1 MTTTDTIKENIT
13 RKRFAV
19 SFPLFI
25 AGIVTVLIG
34 FVIVGWGRFTQTT
47 MPQKNVA
54 VSPPVAATASQDVY
68 VMVLGWDGENTVLAL
83 DPASGKVN
91 HRFAAGY
98 HAIVKLTA
106 DRDTL
111 YIYNQAYSENAT
123 MLKGTV
129 SAVDTNTG
137 SQLWQVDIPGE
148 PFGPST
154 EAAWLSADEQQLYL
168 QGSPDNLHPHIFVV
182 NTQSPTLLHDFELP
196 LPYPSN
202 IDQAFPLVRKLP
214 WAETLIAVS
223 RDQLFTFD
231 LTSGQTSSAIELFDR
246 NAINRVPLNLPY
258 NTFVWDGTIALERQQ
273 LFLATSTQE
282 ILVVNL
288 GSQPFTVTSV
298 ASLPD
303 GWQFAVMQPLLY
315 HPVEEAIYVQVKQ
328 TNTPIIDRLE
338 AEEVWVY
345 DTDTWTRS
353 VRLNLQEDLASAS
366 VEDSQN
372 SSAKNLDLTNYGLA
386 LSPDGQSV
394 YSLNERGWLQINRD
408 SDNRVYKNWL
418 GINEEVLGPF
428 AILSVVP

>member
-1 MTTTDTIKENIT
+1 
-13 RKRFAV
+13 
-19 SFPLFI
+19 
-25 AGIVTVLIG
+25 
-34 FVIVGWGRFTQTT
+34 
-47 MPQKNVA
+47 
-54 VSPPVAATASQDVY
+54 
-68 VMVLGWDGENTVLAL
+68 MV
-83 DPASGKVN
+83 
-91 HRFAAGY
+91 
-98 HAIVKLTA
+98 
-106 DRDTL
+106 
-111 YIYNQAYSENAT
+111 
-123 MLKGTV
+123 
-129 SAVDTNTG
+129 
-137 SQLWQVDIPGE
+137 
-148 PFGPST
+148 
-154 EAAWLSADEQQLYL
+154 
-168 QGSPDNLHPHIFVV
+168 
-182 NTQSPTLLHDFELP
+182 
-196 LPYPSN
+196 
-202 IDQAFPLVRKLP
+202 
-214 WAETLIAVS
+214 VS
-223 RDQLFTFD
+223 RDQLFTFE